1 MTALLK
7 ADFEISGQQLKTGL
21 IMLLVAASFFLAN
34 YALAQTGNS
43 TVLDD
48 SLDNA
53 WNELQALATG
63 NGGRILMIIMI
74 LGGIYFSVIAPNGIY
89 FLACVGGLLVLSNI
103 TDLIDAALVASFD
116 AVPALD
122 MLMQVA
128 GK

>member
-7 ADFEISGQQLKTGL
+7 ADFEVSPASLKNAL
-21 IMLLVAASFFLAN
+21 IMFVVAVAIFACQ

-48 SLDNA
+48 SLDSA

-74 LGGIYFSVIAPNGIY
+74 LGGIYFSVVAPNGMY

>member
-7 ADFEISGQQLKTGL
+7 ADFEVSSQQIKTTL
-21 IMLLVAASFFLAN
+21 VMLAVAIAFFFAN

-48 SLDNA
+48 AMDGA
-53 WNELQALATG
+53 WNELQAIATG

-74 LGGIYFSVIAPNGIY
+74 LGGIYFSVIAPNGMY
-89 FLACVGGLLVLSNI
+89 FLGCVGGLLVLSNV

-116 AVPALD
+116 AIPALD

>member
-1 MTALLK
+1 MTSLLK
-7 ADFEISGQQLKTGL
+7 ADFEVSAQSMKTGL
-21 IMLLVAASFFLAN
+21 IMLLVAAVVFACQ

-43 TVLDD
+43 QILDD
-48 SLDNA
+48 SLDSA

-74 LGGIYFSVIAPNGIY
+74 LGGIYFSVIAPNGMY
-89 FLACVGGLLVLSNI
+89 FLGCVGGLLVLSNI
-103 TDLIDAALVASFD
+103 TDLIDSALVASFD
-116 AVPALD
+116 AIPALD

>member
-7 ADFEISGQQLKTGL
+7 ADFEVSGQQLKTGL
-21 IMLLVAASFFLAN
+21 IMLLVAAAFFLAN

-48 SLDNA
+48 SLDSA

-74 LGGIYFSVIAPNGIY
+74 LGGIYFSVIAPNGMY
-89 FLACVGGLLVLSNI
+89 FLGCVGGLLVLSNI